1 MGIHFK
7 ELVSITLIL
16 FSVID
21 IIGSL
26 PLIIDLKKR
35 GQHIHAEYASIAAL
49 LFMGAFLFGGKPL
62 LSLFGVSVEAFAVA
76 GALVIFLLGLE
87 MVLGIRIFHD
97 NPQLKSGTI
106 VPVAFPLIAGAGS
119 MTTIISLKA
128 KYETTDILL
137 GILLNML
144 FVYLIL
150 RSSDWL
156 AKRLGVAGS
165 IILQKIFGII
175 LLSIAIQLFSENYSH
190 VIQQQ

>member
-1 MGIHFK
+1 MSIHFK

-35 GQHIHAEYASIAAL
+35 GQHIQAEQASVVAF
-49 LFMGAFLFGGKPL
+49 LFMCVFLFGGKPL

-128 KYETTDILL
+128 KYETPDILL
-137 GILLNML
+137 GILLNIL

-156 AKRLGVAGS
+156 AKRLGIAGS

-190 VIQQQ
+190 VYS